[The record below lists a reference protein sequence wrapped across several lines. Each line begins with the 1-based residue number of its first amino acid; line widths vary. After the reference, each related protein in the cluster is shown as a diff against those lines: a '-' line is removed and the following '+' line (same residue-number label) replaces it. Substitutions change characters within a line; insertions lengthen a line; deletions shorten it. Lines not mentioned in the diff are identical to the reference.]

1 MLILQP
7 ARLAVSIIISVVH
20 RDTSFLVYIFYL
32 CVIIE
37 LMKIIRA
44 SVLGFCFG
52 VRRAV
57 ELAEKALAENT
68 DKTVYSLGPLIHNE
82 NALKALGEK
91 GLVTVDEER
100 VGEIPPES
108 VVIIRAHGVA
118 PSVTD
123 ALESKKCKIIDATCP
138 RVKASQK
145 MVERYS
151 SENDYVVLTGDR
163 NHGEVIGIAGYAGE
177 NFSQIQ
183 NYKEAEAFSI
193 EQSESKNVI
202 LLSQTTYSPV
212 EFSKIEKLFRSRFK
226 NIAVMN
232 TICPATN
239 ERQEALL
246 ELCKKVEG
254 ILVIGGKNSAN
265 TRRLYQTAAANCPHA
280 AHIQTA
286 SEIPEDFRKLSTV
299 GITAGASTP
308 DGIIDDI
315 EKSLCP

>member
-1 MLILQP
+1 
-7 ARLAVSIIISVVH
+7 
-20 RDTSFLVYIFYL
+20 
-32 CVIIE
+32 
-37 LMKIIRA
+37 MKIIRA

-82 NALKALGEK
+82 NALQALSKK
-91 GLVTVDEER
+91 GLVTVDEDR
-100 VGEIPPES
+100 VGDIPAES

-118 PSVTD
+118 PRVTD
-123 ALESKKCKIIDATCP
+123 ALEAKKCKIIDATCP

-177 NFSQIQ
+177 NFSQLQ
-183 NYKEAEAFSI
+183 DFAEAEKFEIAGAA
-193 EQSESKNVI
+193 EKNVI
-202 LLSQTTYSPV
+202 LLSQTTYSPK
-212 EFSKIEKLFRSRFK
+212 EFEKIENLFRSKFR
-226 NIAVMN
+226 NLAIMN

-239 ERQEALL
+239 ERQQALL
-246 ELCKKVEG
+246 ELCSQVDG
-254 ILVIGGKNSAN
+254 VLVIGGKTSAN
-265 TRRLYQTAAANCPHA
+265 TKRLYQTAAANCRQA
-280 AHIQTA
+280 AHIQSA
-286 SEIPEDFRKLSTV
+286 ADIPSDFYNLKTI

-308 DGIIDDI
+308 DEII
-315 EKSLCP
+315 EEVERAFL

>member
-1 MLILQP
+1 
-7 ARLAVSIIISVVH
+7 
-20 RDTSFLVYIFYL
+20 
-32 CVIIE
+32 
-37 LMKIIRA
+37 MKIIRA

-57 ELAEKALAENT
+57 ELAEKALAENPE
-68 DKTVYSLGPLIHNE
+68 KTVYSLGPLIHNE
-82 NALKALGEK
+82 NALRALEAK
-91 GLVTVDEER
+91 GLHIVQEDEVSKIKE
-100 VGEIPPES
+100 GS

-123 ALESKKCKIIDATCP
+123 ALEKRGCQIIDATCP

-177 NFSQIQ
+177 NFSQLQ
-183 NYKEAEAFSI
+183 DYTEA
-193 EQSESKNVI
+193 QSFNISDSDSKNII
-202 LLSQTTYSPV
+202 LLSQTTYSPK
-212 EFSKIEKLFRSRFK
+212 EFEKIETLFRSKFR

-239 ERQEALL
+239 ERQQALL
-246 ELCKKVEG
+246 ELCSQVDG
-254 ILVIGGKNSAN
+254 VLVVGGKNSAN
-265 TRRLYQTAAANCPHA
+265 TKRLYQTATANCKYA
-280 AHIQTA
+280 AHIQSA
-286 SEIPEDFRKLSTV
+286 ADIPQEFKTLSKI

-308 DGIIDDI
+308 DSIIEEVENALKEI
-315 EKSLCP
+315 NE

>member
-1 MLILQP
+1 
-7 ARLAVSIIISVVH
+7 
-20 RDTSFLVYIFYL
+20 
-32 CVIIE
+32 
-37 LMKIIRA
+37 MKIIRA

-57 ELAEKALAENT
+57 ELAEKALTENT

-82 NALKALGEK
+82 NALQALSKK
-91 GLVTVDEER
+91 GLVTVDENR
-100 VGEIPPES
+100 VGDIPPES

-123 ALESKKCKIIDATCP
+123 ALEAKKCKIIDATCP

-177 NFSQIQ
+177 NFAQIQ
-183 NYKEAEAFSI
+183 DYTEAEVFNI
-193 EQSESKNVI
+193 PESDKTNVI
-202 LLSQTTYSPV
+202 LLSQTTYSPK
-212 EFSKIEKLFRSRFK
+212 EFEKIETLFKSKFR
-226 NIAVMN
+226 NLAVMN

-254 ILVIGGKNSAN
+254 VIVIGGKNSAN
-265 TRRLYQTAAANCPHA
+265 TKRLYQTALANSKKA

-286 SEIPEDFRKLSTV
+286 ADIPPEFFSLNRIGL
-299 GITAGASTP
+299 TAGASTP
-308 DGIIDDI
+308 DEIIEDV
-315 EKSLCP
+315 ESALLSAGTRNF

>member
-1 MLILQP
+1 M
-7 ARLAVSIIISVVH
+7 
-20 RDTSFLVYIFYL
+20 
-32 CVIIE
+32 E
-37 LMKIIRA
+37 IIRA

-57 ELAEKALAENT
+57 ELAEKALSENPG
-68 DKTVYSLGPLIHNE
+68 KKVYSLGPLIHNE
-82 NALKALGEK
+82 NALSALEEK
-91 GLVTVDEER
+91 GLHILEESDIAELEE
-100 VGEIPPES
+100 GS

-123 ALESKKCKIIDATCP
+123 ALEKRGCKIIDATCP

-151 SENDYVVLTGDR
+151 SENDYVVLTGDK

-183 NYKEAEAFSI
+183 DYEEAERFNI
-193 EQSESKNVI
+193 KDKKKKNVI
-202 LLSQTTYSPV
+202 LLSQTTYSPK
-212 EFSKIEKLFRSRFK
+212 EFEKIENLFKSKFH
-226 NIAVMN
+226 NLAVMN

-246 ELCKKVEG
+246 ELCG
-254 ILVIGGKNSAN
+254 LVDGVLVVGGKNSAN
-265 TRRLYQTAAANCPHA
+265 TKRLYQTAAANCKLA
-280 AHIQTA
+280 AHIQSA
-286 SEIPEDFRKLSTV
+286 ADIPQEFFNLKTI

-308 DGIIDDI
+308 DEIIEDV
-315 EKSLCP
+315 ERKLEAGF

>member
-1 MLILQP
+1 
-7 ARLAVSIIISVVH
+7 
-20 RDTSFLVYIFYL
+20 
-32 CVIIE
+32 
-37 LMKIIRA
+37 MKIIRA

-57 ELAEKALAENT
+57 ELAEKALSENPG
-68 DKTVYSLGPLIHNE
+68 KKVYSLGPLIHNE
-82 NALKALGEK
+82 NALRALEEK
-91 GLVTVDEER
+91 GLHIVEEA
-100 VGEIPPES
+100 EIDQLEEGS

-123 ALESKKCKIIDATCP
+123 ALENKNCKIIDATCP

-163 NHGEVIGIAGYAGE
+163 NHGEVIGIAGYASE
-177 NFSQIQ
+177 NFSQLQ
-183 NYKEAEAFSI
+183 DYKEAESFNIPDSDT
-193 EQSESKNVI
+193 KNVI

-212 EFSKIEKLFRSRFK
+212 EFSKIEKLFRERFK

-246 ELCKKVEG
+246 GLCKEVDG
-254 ILVIGGKNSAN
+254 VLVIGGKTSAN
-265 TRRLYQTAAANCPHA
+265 TKRLYQTAADNCKYA
-280 AHIQTA
+280 AHIQSATD
-286 SEIPEDFRKLSTV
+286 IPEEFHKLKTI

-308 DGIIDDI
+308 DSIIDEV
-315 EKSLCP
+315 EKHLS

>member
-1 MLILQP
+1 M
-7 ARLAVSIIISVVH
+7 
-20 RDTSFLVYIFYL
+20 
-32 CVIIE
+32 E
-37 LMKIIRA
+37 IIRA

-57 ELAEKALAENT
+57 ELAEKALADNPG
-68 DKTVYSLGPLIHNE
+68 KKVFSLGPLIHNE
-82 NALKALGEK
+82 NALRALEAK
-91 GLVTVDEER
+91 GLHILQENEIDSLEE
-100 VGEIPPES
+100 GS

-123 ALESKKCKIIDATCP
+123 ALEAKKCKIIDATCP

-183 NYKEAEAFSI
+183 DYTEAENFDVPDSD
-193 EQSESKNVI
+193 SKNII

-212 EFSKIEKLFRSRFK
+212 EFSKIEKLFRERFK

-239 ERQEALL
+239 ERQQALI
-246 ELCKKVEG
+246 ELCKQVEG
-254 ILVIGGKNSAN
+254 VLVIGGKTSAN
-265 TRRLYQTAAANCPHA
+265 TKRLYQTAAANCKQA
-280 AHIQTA
+280 AHIQSATD
-286 SEIPEDFRKLSTV
+286 IPQDFFNLSTI
-299 GITAGASTP
+299 GLTAGASTP
-308 DGIIDDI
+308 DEII
-315 EKSLCP
+315 EAVELLLYRKSCL

>member
-1 MLILQP
+1 MEI
-7 ARLAVSIIISVVH
+7 V
-20 RDTSFLVYIFYL
+20 
-32 CVIIE
+32 
-37 LMKIIRA
+37 RA

-57 ELAEKALAENT
+57 ELAEKALAENK

-82 NALKALGEK
+82 NALRALSDK
-91 GLVTVDEER
+91 GLITVDEQQVE
-100 VGEIPPES
+100 EIPSES

-123 ALESKKCKIIDATCP
+123 ALEAKNCKIIDATCP

-183 NYKEAEAFSI
+183 DFTVAESFNIPDSD
-193 EQSESKNVI
+193 SKNVI
-202 LLSQTTYSPV
+202 LLSQTTYSPK
-212 EFSKIEKLFRSRFK
+212 EFEKIESLFRTKFR
-226 NIAVMN
+226 NLAVMN

-254 ILVIGGKNSAN
+254 VIVIGGKNSAN
-265 TRRLYQTAAANCPHA
+265 TKRLYQTAAANCQYA

-286 SEIPEDFRKLSTV
+286 SDIPEEFFNLNRI

-308 DGIIDDI
+308 DEIIEEV
-315 EKSLCP
+315 EKSLCK

>member
-1 MLILQP
+1 
-7 ARLAVSIIISVVH
+7 
-20 RDTSFLVYIFYL
+20 
-32 CVIIE
+32 
-37 LMKIIRA
+37 MKIIRA

-57 ELAEKALAENT
+57 ELAEKALSENK

-82 NALKALGEK
+82 NALRALSEK
-91 GLVTVDEER
+91 GLITVDEEK

-123 ALESKKCKIIDATCP
+123 VLESKNCKIIDATCP

-151 SENDYVVLTGDR
+151 SQNDYVILTGDR

-183 NYKEAEAFSI
+183 DYNEAEKLSV
-193 EQSESKNVI
+193 QDSDSKNII

-212 EFSKIEKLFRSRFK
+212 EFSKIENLFRNRFK

-239 ERQEALL
+239 ERQQALL
-246 ELCKKVEG
+246 ELCQKVEG
-254 ILVIGGKNSAN
+254 VLVIGGKTSAN
-265 TRRLYQTAAANCPHA
+265 TKRLYQTAAANCKFA

-286 SEIPEDFRKLSTV
+286 SDIPEDFYKLNCI

-308 DGIIDDI
+308 DEIIQEV
-315 EKSLCP
+315 EKALTGNN

>member
-1 MLILQP
+1 M
-7 ARLAVSIIISVVH
+7 
-20 RDTSFLVYIFYL
+20 
-32 CVIIE
+32 E
-37 LMKIIRA
+37 IIRA

-57 ELAEKALAENT
+57 ELAEKALAENPG
-68 DKTVYSLGPLIHNE
+68 KKVYSLGPLIHNE
-82 NALKALGEK
+82 NALRALEVK
-91 GLVTVDEER
+91 GLHILEEEDIA
-100 VGEIPPES
+100 GLEEGS

-123 ALESKKCKIIDATCP
+123 ALEKRGCQIIDATCP

-183 NYKEAEAFSI
+183 DFEEA
-193 EQSESKNVI
+193 QSFDIPDSDKKNVI
-202 LLSQTTYSPV
+202 LLSQTTYSPK
-212 EFSKIEKLFRSRFK
+212 EFEKIENLFRSKFR
-226 NIAVMN
+226 NLAVMN

-239 ERQEALL
+239 ERQQALL
-246 ELCKKVEG
+246 ELCSQVEG
-254 ILVIGGKNSAN
+254 VLVVGGKNSAN
-265 TRRLYQTAAANCPHA
+265 TKRLYQTAEANCTKV
-280 AHIQTA
+280 AHIQSA
-286 SEIPEDFRKLSTV
+286 ADIPQEFFNLKII

-308 DGIIDDI
+308 DEII
-315 EKSLCP
+315 EEVERKLEAGL

>member
-1 MLILQP
+1 M
-7 ARLAVSIIISVVH
+7 
-20 RDTSFLVYIFYL
+20 
-32 CVIIE
+32 E
-37 LMKIIRA
+37 IIRA

-57 ELAEKALAENT
+57 ELAEKALAENP

-82 NALKALGEK
+82 NALSALESK
-91 GLVTVDEER
+91 GLHILQET
-100 VGEIPPES
+100 EINSLKEGS

-118 PSVTD
+118 PSVTE
-123 ALESKKCKIIDATCP
+123 ALEKGGCTIIDATCP

-151 SENDYVVLTGDR
+151 SQNDYVILTGDR

-183 NYKEAEAFSI
+183 DYEEAKKFEIIDSDKETS
-193 EQSESKNVI
+193 SGDDKNVI
-202 LLSQTTYSPV
+202 LLSQTTYSPK
-212 EFSKIEKLFRSRFK
+212 EFEKIENLFRSKFR

-239 ERQEALL
+239 ERQQALL
-246 ELCKKVEG
+246 ELCSQVDG
-254 ILVIGGKNSAN
+254 VLVVGGKNSAN
-265 TRRLYQTAAANCPHA
+265 TKRLYQTAAANCRLA
-280 AHIQTA
+280 AHIQNA
-286 SEIPEDFRKLSTV
+286 SEIPSEFFELERV

-308 DGIIDDI
+308 DEIITEVENELSRND
-315 EKSLCP
+315 

>member
-1 MLILQP
+1 
-7 ARLAVSIIISVVH
+7 
-20 RDTSFLVYIFYL
+20 
-32 CVIIE
+32 
-37 LMKIIRA
+37 MKIIRA

-57 ELAEKALAENT
+57 ELAEKALAENPG
-68 DKTVYSLGPLIHNE
+68 KKVYSLGPLIHNE
-82 NALKALGEK
+82 NALKALEEK
-91 GLVTVDEER
+91 GLHILDEL
-100 VGEIPPES
+100 EIEGLEKGS

-123 ALESKKCKIIDATCP
+123 ALEKRGCQIIDATCP

-183 NYKEAEAFSI
+183 DFEEAKNFEI
-193 EQSESKNVI
+193 PGSEEKNVI
-202 LLSQTTYSPV
+202 LLSQTTYSPK
-212 EFSKIEKLFRSRFK
+212 EFEKIESFFHGKFR
-226 NIAVMN
+226 NLAVMN

-239 ERQEALL
+239 ERQQALL
-246 ELCKKVEG
+246 ELCG
-254 ILVIGGKNSAN
+254 LVDGVLVVGGKNSAN
-265 TRRLYQTAAANCPHA
+265 TKRLYQTAAANCQHA
-280 AHIQTA
+280 AHIQSA
-286 SEIPEDFRKLSTV
+286 ADIPQEFFNLKTI

-308 DGIIDDI
+308 DEII
-315 EKSLCP
+315 EGVALALKA

>member
-1 MLILQP
+1 
-7 ARLAVSIIISVVH
+7 
-20 RDTSFLVYIFYL
+20 
-32 CVIIE
+32 
-37 LMKIIRA
+37 MKIIRA

-57 ELAEKALAENT
+57 ELAEKALAENPG
-68 DKTVYSLGPLIHNE
+68 KKVYSLGPLIHNE
-82 NALKALGEK
+82 NALRALEVK
-91 GLVTVDEER
+91 GLHILEEEDIA
-100 VGEIPPES
+100 GLEEGS

-123 ALESKKCKIIDATCP
+123 ALEKRGCQIIDATCP

-151 SENDYVVLTGDR
+151 SQNDYVVLTGDR

-183 NYKEAEAFSI
+183 DFEEA
-193 EQSESKNVI
+193 QSFDISDSDKKNVI
-202 LLSQTTYSPV
+202 LLSQTTYSPK
-212 EFSKIEKLFRSRFK
+212 EFEKIESLFRGKFR
-226 NIAVMN
+226 NLAVMN

-246 ELCKKVEG
+246 ELCGLVDG
-254 ILVIGGKNSAN
+254 ILVVGGKNSAN
-265 TRRLYQTAAANCPHA
+265 TKRLYQTAEVNCKHA
-280 AHIQTA
+280 AHIQSA
-286 SEIPEDFRKLSTV
+286 ADIPQEFFNLKTI

-308 DGIIDDI
+308 DEIIEEVENGLLRYARNDD
-315 EKSLCP
+315 

>member
-1 MLILQP
+1 
-7 ARLAVSIIISVVH
+7 
-20 RDTSFLVYIFYL
+20 
-32 CVIIE
+32 
-37 LMKIIRA
+37 MKIIRA

-57 ELAEKALAENT
+57 ELAEKALAENPG
-68 DKTVYSLGPLIHNE
+68 KKVYSLGPLIHNE
-82 NALKALGEK
+82 NALSALEAK
-91 GLVTVDEER
+91 GLHIVQENEIDKLEE
-100 VGEIPPES
+100 GS

-123 ALESKKCKIIDATCP
+123 ALEAKKCKIIDATCP

-183 NYKEAEAFSI
+183 DFEEAKNFEISG
-193 EQSESKNVI
+193 SEEKNII
-202 LLSQTTYSPV
+202 LLSQTTYSPK
-212 EFSKIEKLFRSRFK
+212 EFEKIENLFK
-226 NIAVMN
+226 NKFHNLAVMN

-254 ILVIGGKNSAN
+254 VLVIGGKNSAN
-265 TRRLYQTAAANCPHA
+265 TKRLYQTATANCPHA
-280 AHIQTA
+280 AHIQSA
-286 SEIPEDFRKLSTV
+286 SDIPAEFFNLKKIGL
-299 GITAGASTP
+299 TAGASTP
-308 DGIIDDI
+308 DEIIADVESGLLRSARNDGNV
-315 EKSLCP
+315 

>member
-1 MLILQP
+1 M
-7 ARLAVSIIISVVH
+7 
-20 RDTSFLVYIFYL
+20 
-32 CVIIE
+32 E
-37 LMKIIRA
+37 IIRA

-57 ELAEKALAENT
+57 ELAEKALADNPGR
-68 DKTVYSLGPLIHNE
+68 KVYSLGPLIHNE
-82 NALKALGEK
+82 NALSALEAK
-91 GLVTVDEER
+91 GLHIVQENEIDKLEE
-100 VGEIPPES
+100 GS

-123 ALESKKCKIIDATCP
+123 ALEAKKCKIIDATCP

-183 NYKEAEAFSI
+183 DFEEAKNFEISG
-193 EQSESKNVI
+193 SEEKNII
-202 LLSQTTYSPV
+202 LLSQTTYSPK
-212 EFSKIEKLFRSRFK
+212 EFEKIETLFKSKFR
-226 NIAVMN
+226 NLAVMN

-246 ELCKKVEG
+246 ELCKQVEG
-254 ILVIGGKNSAN
+254 VIVIGGKTSAN
-265 TRRLYQTAAANCPHA
+265 TKRLYQTATANCPHA
-280 AHIQTA
+280 AHIQSA
-286 SEIPEDFRKLSTV
+286 SDIPAEFFNLKKIGL
-299 GITAGASTP
+299 TAGASTP
-308 DGIIDDI
+308 DEIIADVESGLLRSTRNDGNV
-315 EKSLCP
+315 

>member
-1 MLILQP
+1 M
-7 ARLAVSIIISVVH
+7 
-20 RDTSFLVYIFYL
+20 
-32 CVIIE
+32 E
-37 LMKIIRA
+37 IIRA

-57 ELAEKALAENT
+57 ELAEKALSENPG
-68 DKTVYSLGPLIHNE
+68 KKVYSLGPLIHNE
-82 NALKALGEK
+82 NALSALEEK
-91 GLVTVDEER
+91 GLHILEESDIAELEE
-100 VGEIPPES
+100 GS

-123 ALESKKCKIIDATCP
+123 ALEKRGCKIIDATCP

-151 SENDYVVLTGDR
+151 SENDYVVLTGDK

-183 NYKEAEAFSI
+183 DYEEAERFNI
-193 EQSESKNVI
+193 KDGDNKNVI
-202 LLSQTTYSPV
+202 LLSQTTYSPK
-212 EFSKIEKLFRSRFK
+212 EFEKIENLFKSKFH
-226 NIAVMN
+226 NLAVMN

-246 ELCKKVEG
+246 ELCG
-254 ILVIGGKNSAN
+254 LVDGVLVVGGKNSAN
-265 TRRLYQTAAANCPHA
+265 TKRLYQTAAANCKLA
-280 AHIQTA
+280 AHIQSA
-286 SEIPEDFRKLSTV
+286 ADIPQEFFNLKTI

-308 DGIIDDI
+308 DEIIEDV
-315 EKSLCP
+315 ERKLEAGF

>member
-1 MLILQP
+1 
-7 ARLAVSIIISVVH
+7 
-20 RDTSFLVYIFYL
+20 
-32 CVIIE
+32 
-37 LMKIIRA
+37 MKIIRA

-57 ELAEKALAENT
+57 ELAEKALAENSG
-68 DKTVYSLGPLIHNE
+68 KKVYSLGPLIHNE
-82 NALKALGEK
+82 NALRSLEEK
-91 GLVTVDEER
+91 GLHIVDES
-100 VGEIPPES
+100 EIEDLEKGS

-123 ALESKKCKIIDATCP
+123 VLEKRGCVIIDATCP

-151 SENDYVVLTGDR
+151 SQNDYVVLTGDR

-183 NYKEAEAFSI
+183 DFEEAKNFEISG
-193 EQSESKNVI
+193 SESVSEKNVI
-202 LLSQTTYSPV
+202 LLSQTTYSPK
-212 EFSKIEKLFRSRFK
+212 EFEKIENLFRQKFH

-239 ERQEALL
+239 ERQQALL
-246 ELCKKVEG
+246 ELCQQVDG
-254 ILVIGGKNSAN
+254 VLVVGGKNSAN
-265 TRRLYQTAAANCPHA
+265 TKRLYQTAAANCKLA
-280 AHIQTA
+280 AHIQSA
-286 SEIPEDFRKLSTV
+286 SEIPEEFFALDKV

-308 DGIIDDI
+308 DSIIKDV
-315 EKSLCP
+315 EMLLTSYCPKA